1 MYCSIFVLQKV
12 EKDRETN
19 QWYLDNGCSK
29 HMTGDI
35 SQFVALKL
43 KSEGYV
49 TYGDNNCGR
58 IFGKGDIGIK
68 GSTMIGNVLYVDGLK
83 DSLHG

>member
-1 MYCSIFVLQKV
+1 LQKA
-12 EKDRETN
+12 KKGRGTN
-19 QWYLDNGCSK
+19 QWYLDTECSK

-49 TYGDNNCGR
+49 TYGDNNSGMILGR
-58 IFGKGDIGIK
+58 
-68 GSTMIGNVLYVDGLK
+68 
-83 DSLHG
+83 